1 MNEIG
6 IFSKTFSR
14 PTFEAVLDAVRAH
27 GLSSIQFKFG
37 VDGAIAPA
45 AICDA
50 LRAKG
55 VTVAAVSGTFNMID
69 PDVGRRRENLRSL
82 GPLAKASRLIG
93 APIVTLC
100 TGTRDP
106 DDMWRAHPE
115 NTAAAAWEDLVGS
128 ITEALAVTES
138 SGVTLGIEPEPGNV
152 VSSGRRARALLDE
165 VRHPRLR
172 IVMDA
177 ANLLGP
183 DANQESVLSEAFQL
197 LSADMVLVH
206 AKERLAP
213 GARLDWDLYFRL
225 ITNCGYNG
233 PVIIHGFPEEQA
245 AEAIQMVRSRLQAA
259 VRTGSSRRSGSGAG
273 C

>member
-6 IFSKTFSR
+6 IFSKTFPR
-14 PTFEAVLDAVRAH
+14 PTFEAVLDAVRTH
-27 GLSSIQFKFG
+27 GLSTIQFKFG

-45 AICDA
+45 AIRDA
-50 LRAKG
+50 LCAKQ

-82 GPLAKASRLIG
+82 GPLAEDARFIG
-93 APIVTLC
+93 APMLTLC

-115 NTAAAAWEDLVGS
+115 NTSAEAWQDLIDS

-152 VSSGRRARALLDE
+152 VSSARQALALLDE

-183 DANQESVLSEAFQL
+183 DADQQSILPEVFDL
-197 LSADMVLVH
+197 LSGDIALVH
-206 AKERLAP
+206 AKERPAT
-213 GARLDWDLYFRL
+213 GARLDWGLYFRL
-225 ITNCGYNG
+225 ITSCGYNG
-233 PVIIHGFPEEQA
+233 PVIIHGFPEERA
-245 AEAIQMVRSRLQAA
+245 AEAIQMVRSRLKAA
-259 VRTGSSRRSGSGAG
+259 VRT
-273 C
+273 

>member
-27 GLSSIQFKFG
+27 GLATIQLKFG
-37 VDGAIAPA
+37 VDGVSAAPA
-45 AICDA
+45 IRDA
-50 LRAKG
+50 LRVKG

-69 PDVGRRRENLRSL
+69 PDVARRRENLRSL
-82 GPLAKASRLIG
+82 GPLAEDAVIIG
-93 APIVTLC
+93 APMITLC

-115 NTAAAAWEDLVGS
+115 NTTAEAWQDLIEAV
-128 ITEALAVTES
+128 IEALAVTES

-152 VSSGRRARALLDE
+152 VSTARRARALLDE

-183 DANQESVLSEAFQL
+183 DADRQAVLPEAFHL
-197 LSADMVLVH
+197 LSADIALVH
-206 AKERLAP
+206 AKERRAP
-213 GARLDWDLYFRL
+213 ELRLDWDLYFRL
-225 ITNCGYNG
+225 VTNCGYRG
-233 PVIIHGFPEEQA
+233 PVIIHGFPEEET
-245 AEAIQMVRSRLQAA
+245 AEAIRMVRSRLNA
-259 VRTGSSRRSGSGAG
+259 VR
-273 C
+273 